1 VINLSEERRKGEPTV
16 MIRIKELPKEVI
28 IKIAAGEVVA
38 GPNSV
43 VKELLEN
50 SLDAGADEI
59 TIEIVDG
66 GKAIIRVEDN
76 GCGMTAEEMKLSIM
90 PHTTSKIST
99 IEDLYSLQSFGF
111 RGEALASISRVSKMK
126 MISKTQEEEI
136 GTQLEIFGGE
146 IVDEKKVN
154 AKTGTIIEVEDLFYN
169 IPARRK
175 FLKSESVEGRYVT
188 EIIEKFALSNSVNLV
203 YLRDKRE
210 IYHFTKDL
218 DLVTKCLKIYP
229 ELKSKDL
236 IEIFYEDTS
245 IIISGIISNPKV
257 ARSNRTAQTFFVNK
271 RYIKA
276 ASLFSILEKGYG
288 EMLEKGKHPYSVIFI
303 DLPPDT
309 IDVNIHPQKLEVK
322 FKDEQKIVML
332 LKNVI
337 RESLLKKTK
346 FTIEFVSTRSDNEE
360 KQQQEEKISN
370 INPIQDLYV
379 KSANTESFDDQ
390 VFKESSVS
398 FDPRGEGRR
407 FDPNELRINKFKEHN
422 VHEINKNMYFDFDRI
437 KNEFKKDETF
447 FDLDL
452 NNLIRILGT
461 VANRYIIVETKESI
475 LIVDF
480 HAAHERYIFEEL
492 KKQISEK
499 GSLSTNLLITPYKI
513 NLDEI
518 RKSIIIENKDY
529 LEKLGIIIEEKSYEV
544 YVKGLPTGIDY
555 NDIETVIWNI
565 ADELRV
571 IDFEG
576 AEKIFDKNLATI
588 ACRSAVK
595 TGDNPV
601 GLEKLLTEI
610 LENKLLTCPHGRP
623 IMMHLS
629 FKELDKYF
637 ERT

>member
-1 VINLSEERRKGEPTV
+1 
-16 MIRIKELPKEVI
+16 MMRIKELPKEVI

-50 SLDAGADEI
+50 SLDAGADDI
-59 TIEIVDG
+59 AVEIVDG
-66 GKAIIRVEDN
+66 GKALIRVEDN

-90 PHTTSKIST
+90 PHTTSKISS
-99 IEDLYSLQSFGF
+99 IDDLYSLQSFGF

-126 MISKTQEEEI
+126 MISKTYEEEI
-136 GTQLEIFGGE
+136 GTQIEIFGGE

-154 AKTGTIIEVEDLFYN
+154 SKTGTIIEVEDLFYN

-188 EIIEKFALSNSVNLV
+188 EIIEKFALSNFVNLV

-210 IYHFTKDL
+210 IYHFTKDM
-218 DLVTKCLKIYP
+218 DLITKCLKIYP
-229 ELKSKDL
+229 ELKSGDL
-236 IEIFYEDTS
+236 IEIKYDDNL
-245 IIISGIISNPKV
+245 IKISGVISNPRV
-257 ARSNRTAQTFFVNK
+257 VRSNRTAQTFFVNK

-303 DLPPDT
+303 DLPPDMV
-309 IDVNIHPQKLEVK
+309 DVNIHPQKLEVK
-322 FKDEQKIVML
+322 FRDEQKIVIL

-346 FTIEFVSTRSDNEE
+346 FTIEFVSTHSDNEE
-360 KQQQEEKISN
+360 IKQEEITSKVS
-370 INPIQDLYV
+370 PIQDLYA
-379 KSANTESFDDQ
+379 KNSNTKAFDDQ
-390 VFKESSVS
+390 VFKESTEIFEVTKDNNLYPKTENKSVKNQNIYE
-398 FDPRGEGRR
+398 R
-407 FDPNELRINKFKEHN
+407 
-422 VHEINKNMYFDFDRI
+422 NKNTYFDFDSVKNNFE
-437 KNEFKKDETF
+437 KNEVF
-447 FDLDL
+447 FNLDL

-492 KKQISEK
+492 KKQINEK
-499 GSLSTNLLITPYKI
+499 GTLSTNLLVSSYKI

-529 LEKLGIIIEEKSYEV
+529 LEKLGIIIEEIDYEL
-544 YVKGLPTGIDY
+544 YVKGLPTGINY
-555 NDIETVIWNI
+555 NDIDDVIWNI

-571 IDFEG
+571 VDFEG

-595 TGDNPV
+595 TGDDPV
-601 GLEKLLTEI
+601 GLEKLVIEI
-610 LENKLLTCPHGRP
+610 FENNLLTCPHGRP

-637 ERT
+637 GRTSTTHRL